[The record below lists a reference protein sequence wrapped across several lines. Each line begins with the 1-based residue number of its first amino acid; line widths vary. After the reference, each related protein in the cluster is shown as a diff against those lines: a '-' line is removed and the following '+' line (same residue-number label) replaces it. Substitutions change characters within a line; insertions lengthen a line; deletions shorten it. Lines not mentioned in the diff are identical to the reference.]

1 MLRAIG
7 YLTGILS
14 PQGSDHNI
22 KDRKGGK
29 PGSESGALA
38 GARIQGLVKVVLSIS
53 NALATRFRNEVAA
66 EPLSSVDRVKEKLNE
81 RYHGYKF
88 ADAVCP

>member
-22 KDRKGGK
+22 KDREGGK

-38 GARIQGLVKVVLSIS
+38 GKNFTGLTNNSGGPNS
-53 NALATRFRNEVAA
+53 
-66 EPLSSVDRVKEKLNE
+66 
-81 RYHGYKF
+81 
-88 ADAVCP
+88 